1 MPTATNPRNSRLFSQ
16 TAPAAC
22 GNDSARSA
30 CVRRPNDA
38 LGLAGCV
45 SSLRLPLLG
54 AEHAARNA
62 GLQLPSGLVP
72 QHNPHQGIGFRAEVP
87 APVAVPPRSDPT
99 SVPEVSRRGR
109 WRRWRLLTAG
119 FHVRRRAD
127 CACSLFFPRSV
138 GFGPTASCAKG
149 ALTIPPS
156 RLCHCQAIP
165 SMSSYSASPLRHR
178 RTNTPFCDQSRKYLW
193 MELALPKRSSGK
205 AFHWQPVRNT
215 YTIPSKTSRGSSGG
229 RPPPG
234 LRRYLRLPSRFGFG
248 MTGSTSAHSSS
259 DTVHD
264 RIALMPPKCRRKPT
278 ERQLLVY
285 G

>member
-1 MPTATNPRNSRLFSQ
+1 MLTATNPRNSWLFSQ
-16 TAPAAC
+16 TAPVVC
-22 GNDSARSA
+22 GNDSAKSA
-30 CVRRPNDA
+30 FVQRPNDA
-38 LGLAGCV
+38 LSLAGCAFL
-45 SSLRLPLLG
+45 LRFPLLG
-54 AEHAARNA
+54 GEHGARNA
-62 GLQLPSGLVP
+62 WLQWPSGRVHRHSLR
-72 QHNPHQGIGFRAEVP
+72 QRTDSRLESSSRAGVLS
-87 APVAVPPRSDPT
+87 RSDPA
-99 SVPEVSRRGR
+99 SAPRVSRRGR

-138 GFGPTASCAKG
+138 GFGPTASCARG

-156 RLCHCQAIP
+156 RLCQRQAIP

-178 RTNTPFCDQSRKYLW
+178 RTNTPFSDHNRKYLW

-205 AFHWQPVRNT
+205 AFHWQPVRKT
-215 YTIPSKTSRGSSGG
+215 YTIPSKTRRGSSGG

-234 LRRYLRLPSRFGFG
+234 LRRYRRLPSRFGLG
-248 MTGSTSAHSSS
+248 MTGSTTAHSSS
-259 DTVHD
+259 ETVHD
-264 RIALMPPKCRRKPT
+264 RIALMPQECRRTPT